1 MFVIY
6 ATLKDKQKKVSF
18 PTPSSLAVQK
28 RKITISIISSNTFSV
43 SMLLSQQH
51 IFRWKHIPHA
61 LSSTV

>member
-28 RKITISIISSNTFSV
+28 RKITITIISSNTFSV

-51 IFRWKHIPHA
+51 IFR
-61 LSSTV
+61 